1 MHVDVMKNSAVSE
14 MCFLIKMHNEYY
26 RKLEN
31 KMEITAVLPEE
42 IVSTSFVCVSIN
54 LPESP
59 QD

>member
-1 MHVDVMKNSAVSE
+1 MHMDMMKNSVISE
-14 MCFLIKMHNEYY
+14 MYFFIKMHNEYY

-31 KMEITAVLPEE
+31 KIEITAVLPEE
-42 IVSTSFVCVSIN
+42 IVSTSFVFMSIN